1 MEIPYQALS
10 PDTLNNLIQ
19 ELVTRDG
26 TDYGDTEVSLEE
38 KVMQVKLKLASGE
51 SVIRYD
57 EKLETCDIQLKND

>member
-51 SVIRYD
+51 AVIRYD

>member
-57 EKLETCDIQLKND
+57 ETLETCDIQLKND